1 MKGKSKKRNLS
12 RGAQLF
18 LQFCFVKN
26 RESEAI
32 CMYCGKIAF
41 ERTFS
46 RLMGITITPIEGGN
60 KLRLGE
66 CGCRAN
72 ISRK

>member
-1 MKGKSKKRNLS
+1 MMGESKKRNPS
-12 RGAQLF
+12 RDAQLF
-18 LQFCFVKN
+18 LQFCFVKKKVTD
-26 RESEAI
+26 AL
-32 CMYCGKIAF
+32 CMSCGRIAP
-41 ERTFS
+41 ETTFPK
-46 RLMGITITPIEGGN
+46 LTAITITPIEGGN